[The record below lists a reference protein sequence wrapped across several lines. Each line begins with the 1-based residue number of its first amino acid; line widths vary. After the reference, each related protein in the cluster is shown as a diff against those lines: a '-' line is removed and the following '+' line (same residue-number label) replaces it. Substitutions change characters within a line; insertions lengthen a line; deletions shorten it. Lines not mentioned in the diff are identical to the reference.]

1 MATRQGATIEVK
13 GWKELVKASR
23 ELPANSR
30 RELRKA
36 FRESGELVRS
46 DAAARFSPIDARS
59 AAGYKVRVRQ
69 SGVAV
74 QQSLRKTTGK
84 RPDYGALQMRRALL
98 PALDANEAETMQK
111 LEAALDDVIRIWEL

>member
-1 MATRQGATIEVK
+1 MPRVASIEVK
-13 GWKELVKASR
+13 GWKELIRASR
-23 ELPANSR
+23 QVEPNTR
-30 RELRKA
+30 REMRRA
-36 FRESGELVRS
+36 FREVGELVRS

-69 SGVAV
+69 RGVAV

-98 PALDANEAETMQK
+98 PALTANEAETEQRI
-111 LEAALDDVIRIWEL
+111 EDALDRVIEIWEH

>member
-1 MATRQGATIEVK
+1 MPRQGATIEVK
-13 GWKELVKASR
+13 GWKELIKASR

-46 DAAARFSPIDARS
+46 DAAARFTPIDARS
-59 AAGYKVRVRQ
+59 AAGYTVRVRQ

-98 PALDANEAETMQK
+98 PALDANEAETMQRI
-111 LEAALDDVIRIWEL
+111 EAALDDVIRIWEL

>member
-1 MATRQGATIEVK
+1 MAQQQTVVVK
-13 GWKELVKASR
+13 GWKELIKASR

-36 FRESGELVRS
+36 FREAGELVRS

-69 SGVAV
+69 RGVAV
-74 QQSLRKTTGK
+74 EQSIRKTTGK
-84 RPDYGALQMRRALL
+84 RPDYGALQMRHALL
-98 PALDANEAETMQK
+98 PALTANEAETMQRV
-111 LEAALDDVIRIWEL
+111 EAALDVVIREWEL

>member
-46 DAAARFSPIDARS
+46 DAAARFSQIDARS

>member
-98 PALDANEAETMQK
+98 PALDANEAETMQRI
-111 LEAALDDVIRIWEL
+111 EAALDDVIRIWEL

>member
-1 MATRQGATIEVK
+1 MYPAAER
-13 GWKELVKASR
+13 ASIG
-23 ELPANSR
+23 LN
-30 RELRKA
+30 L
-36 FRESGELVRS
+36 
-46 DAAARFSPIDARS
+46 

-111 LEAALDDVIRIWEL
+111 VEAALDDVIRIWEL

>member
-1 MATRQGATIEVK
+1 MPRQGATIEVK
-13 GWKELVKASR
+13 GWKELIKASR

-46 DAAARFSPIDARS
+46 DAAARFTPIDARS

-111 LEAALDDVIRIWEL
+111 LEAALDQAIRIWEL